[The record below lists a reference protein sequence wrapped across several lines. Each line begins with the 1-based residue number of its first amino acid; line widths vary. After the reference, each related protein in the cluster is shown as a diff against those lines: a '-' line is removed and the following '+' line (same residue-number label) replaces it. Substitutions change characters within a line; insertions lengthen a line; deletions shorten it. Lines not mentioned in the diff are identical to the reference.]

1 MRAYTD
7 ANAGSAPGHPEGSSA
22 VERPIV
28 VVVVVLPLAF
38 REAIEGPVAAAP
50 VSTERRV
57 SLRFL
62 LFLSVL
68 QLSLLLVGHFLSFLD
83 PVEDIVTAVAED
95 AIAAANA
102 NAITDPAHALA
113 DARVVVAQK
122 VRLGEG

>member
-57 SLRFL
+57 SLWF